1 MNDFQVS
8 REGLLKLWKKVKGRN
23 VGELSEIELFY
34 ADIIKKHEVM
44 FIKEVDGVEHPETH
58 EYEPKNGVNPY
69 LHILLHG
76 LVETQ
81 VISKKPIEV
90 IQFVNAM
97 KKQDIDQHAIEHL
110 LCAIFFPLIL
120 EGRNRDVETDMA
132 RYAALL
138 KKFKTKKAD
147 KIDAALD
154 KRFHQ
159 TIS

>member
-1 MNDFQVS
+1 MDVFQIS
-8 REGLLKLWKKVKGRN
+8 REELLKLWEKVKGQN
-23 VGELSEIELFY
+23 VGELSDIELFY
-34 ADIIKKHEVM
+34 ANIIKKHEAM
-44 FIKEVDGVEHPETH
+44 FVKEVDGVEHPETH
-58 EYEPKNGVNPY
+58 EYEPEKGVNPY

-81 VISKKPIEV
+81 VVSKKPMEA

-97 KKQDIDQHAIEHL
+97 KKQGLDGHAIEHL

-120 EGRNRDVETDMA
+120 EGRNSDGETDMA
-132 RYAALL
+132 KYAALL
-138 KKFKTKKAD
+138 KKLKSKKAD

-154 KRFHQ
+154 KMFHQ